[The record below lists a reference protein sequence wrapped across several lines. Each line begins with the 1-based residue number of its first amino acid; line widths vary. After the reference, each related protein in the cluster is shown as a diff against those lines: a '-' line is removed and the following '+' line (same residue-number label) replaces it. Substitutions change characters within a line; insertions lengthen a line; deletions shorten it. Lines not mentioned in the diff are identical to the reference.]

1 MRLTLGLVLLG
12 AACFVPS
19 LPAATGSGPSSWV
32 GDLTPIA
39 PGDWNFE
46 RAAYLL
52 ERAGFGGTPEE
63 IQALAALT
71 PQEAVRRLVYYQ
83 KVQDVDLPPF
93 QETGI
98 YPSKSWN
105 RGPNVQA
112 FSAILFGSLDKLPP
126 EQRAAMMQPA
136 RTGVTP
142 EDARIARTDKQA
154 VVDKFYY
161 WNAADGRE
169 LARADNW
176 LVDRILNTRRPL
188 QEKLVL
194 FWHGHFASGNEKVRD
209 YRKMLAQFQMFRE
222 HGNGNLRDLLIGIGQ
237 DPAMLI
243 YLDNRQNLKG
253 HPNENFARE
262 ILELFSL
269 GVGNYTEKDIKEA
282 ARAFTGWTF
291 DDTGSGFMNRPNLH
305 DTGSK
310 TFLGKTG
317 NFSGEDIVDV
327 ILQQP
332 AAPHFIARK
341 LYKYFVREN
350 PSKELED
357 QLAASFAGNKFEIAP
372 FLEQVF
378 LSRDFYSPASYG
390 TQIKSPVQL
399 VISTYKELGLKRC
412 PTYPSFAA
420 LTAELGQAVFYPPN
434 VKGWDGGR
442 TWINPATVFER
453 ENVAR
458 YILFPEEMPVIKDA
472 HLQGSRRLSG
482 DVIHEQFL
490 AEAEKGDFTSFPS
503 AGTAGKMTMGVMSA
517 PGAGV
522 AAPGPKVVAT
532 GAGIASTPDVMK
544 GGGAG
549 SETSKMSGEDFNL
562 FRGVFNA
569 AVEAYAAVPPAP
581 RKVADFQLAKMMQQ
595 EGVKDA
601 NGAVDSMLRRFVRL
615 PITGERHQALVSFF
629 EKQIGGTK
637 IDYTRYSLEKE
648 LRELA
653 HLIMSAP
660 EYQLS

>member
-1 MRLTLGLVLLG
+1 MSCTPLRSARARYNITSMRLTQCLMLLAVGFLV
-12 AACFVPS
+12 PN
-19 LPAATGSGPSSWV
+19 LPAGTGSGPASWV

-39 PGDWNFE
+39 PEDWNYE

-52 ERAGFGGTPEE
+52 DRAGFGGTPEE
-63 IQALAALT
+63 IQALAAMT
-71 PQEAVRRLVYYQ
+71 PQEAVRRLVYFQ
-83 KVQDVDLPPF
+83 KVQDIDFPPF

-98 YPSKSWN
+98 FPSKTWN
-105 RGPNVQA
+105 RGPNVAA
-112 FSAILFGSLDKLPP
+112 FSAILFGTLDKLPP
-126 EQRAAMMQPA
+126 AQRAAMMQES

-142 EDARIARTDKQA
+142 EDKRIAKTDKQA

-169 LARADNW
+169 LARADTWMVN
-176 LVDRILNTRRPL
+176 RILNTRRPL

-222 HGNGNLRDLLIGIGQ
+222 HGNGNLRDLLIGIGK

-243 YLDNRQNLKG
+243 YLDNRQNVKG

-291 DDTGSGFMNRPNLH
+291 NDTGSAFMNRPNLH
-305 DTGSK
+305 DDGAK
-310 TFLGKTG
+310 TFLGRTG
-317 NFSGEDIVDV
+317 NFAGEDIVDV
-327 ILQQP
+327 ILKQP
-332 AAPHFIARK
+332 AAPHFISRK
-341 LYKYFVREN
+341 LYKFFVREN

-357 QLAASFAGNKFEIAP
+357 QLAASLVSNKFEIAP

-412 PTYPSFAA
+412 PTYPDFAA

-453 ENVAR
+453 DNVAR

-490 AEAEKGDFTSFPS
+490 AEAAQRDYTSFPS
-503 AGTAGKMTMGVMSA
+503 AGTAGAMTMGVMNA
-517 PGAGV
+517 PGAGM
-522 AAPGPKVVAT
+522 A
-532 GAGIASTPDVMK
+532 MK

-549 SETSKMSGEDFNL
+549 SETSKLSGEDFNL

-569 AVEAYAAVPPAP
+569 AVQAYAAVPPAP
-581 RKVADFQLAKMMQQ
+581 RKVADFQLSKMMQQ
-595 EGVKDA
+595 EGIKDA
-601 NGAVDSMLRRFVRL
+601 AGVVDSMLRRFVRL
-615 PITGERHQALVSFF
+615 PIAGERRQALVSFL
-629 EKQIGGTK
+629 EKQMGGPK
-637 IDYTRYSLEKE
+637 IDYTRYSLEKD